1 MALIGGIEIEMW
13 AGIARLQKDM
23 DDAKRVVG
31 NAMGAIK
38 TAVGAA
44 LGALSIN
51 AFAGWI
57 KGAIDAADA
66 TYQLSQKTGIAAKDI
81 AGIQLAFQQAG
92 LGSEA
97 MGTSIARMSRQMAE
111 GNAAFRTLGVETR
124 NADGSLRDTMA
135 VLYDTADAFAGIKD
149 GAGKTALAMEI
160 FGKSGAELIPLL
172 NGGAD
177 GLREMAS
184 MAEKLG
190 LVISADTAEAA
201 DRFNDT
207 MELVGQGSQG
217 VARTLAAQM
226 LPVLQ
231 DLAGG
236 FLTSMTEGDR
246 LKNVA
251 EVLGVAMKGLYTVIA
266 GGVQVFATFGRSIGA
281 LGAALAAF
289 VSGDFA
295 AARNIGKEWMTE
307 IKTDWTRTVENIGSV
322 WDGSAGKTV
331 EATAKVTRA
340 VRDVTLRTKEQEEAA
355 RKAAA
360 AAAKQAE
367 EMRKLA
373 EAGANYVAAL
383 EDQNDAMERAI
394 DTGRDLTIAEKE
406 LLKLEKD
413 LAESKII
420 LTDAELKQA
429 LAEIERKQALHDL
442 QQQLTST
449 TAENE
454 KFRES
459 VRKQADDLRAQAD
472 AQLASNEAIGL
483 SGRALLEHQDAVMA
497 DRQALLLRKA
507 AMMDEVDAT
516 VAQAYRDQAAALGD
530 LRTAR
535 VAAFDKA
542 EAAAVGQAWMD
553 EWSRI
558 GQGLLGSLRG
568 GIDGVKDYL
577 KRAFEHYVIEIP
589 LSIVGNA
596 LGNSV
601 GGWVAN
607 LLGLATPAGGGSG
620 GGGGAGGVGSL
631 LSGASTLNS
640 AYNYA
645 SGAYQWAGNALGFG
659 AGAGLYA
666 GGSSAAASIGGTY
679 AGAAL
684 AEGTGAIAAGSAA
697 SGAAGASG
705 TFLGMG
711 PYGWI
716 AAAVI
721 AVVAALGLDQSGTH
735 HSGSV
740 VSATS
745 AGAYT
750 DPSTDPGGVLNHL
763 NTGID
768 TFLKGTSAQ
777 ALGTINLLAEMFG
790 AAGNFS
796 TRGLFAADGNDASI
810 GAFSVSRDGQLL
822 SEIPRDPGSDVNR
835 YSANPEEALQQ
846 YSRDI
851 GITVRDAM
859 YAIDL
864 PQWARDALAALGEAP
879 TLDQLDAIVTRIR
892 EVTDAMTAEFEP
904 LGGVFER
911 IAGLSTSAK
920 LQLADFAGGIDAFI
934 AKTRQYV
941 DLYYTEEEKLA
952 LKARDILARAG
963 AAGFD
968 ASGANELLDL
978 RRAME
983 ATDVGTEEGRR
994 IVAALLDLAGDFA
1007 PVGKYLEEQGL
1018 TLAELANSS
1027 PQVAALEEL
1036 QTPTEVTAEAAVT
1049 TADATTEL
1057 VDETTAQT
1065 PILETIA
1072 ENTGA
1077 QADANAAGMTQIVA
1091 LLTELLAEFRAARSD
1106 ADLAA
1111 AAPT

>member
-1 MALIGGIEIEMW
+1 MLAGALEIQMMAD
-13 AGIARLQKDM
+13 IARLSRDM
-23 DDAKRVVG
+23 SDAKRVVG
-31 NAMGAIK
+31 DAMGWIK
-38 TAVGAA
+38 GAVAGAV
-44 LGALSIN
+44 GALSIN

-177 GLREMAS
+177 GLREMAA

-190 LVISADTAEAA
+190 LVISSETAEAA
-201 DRFNDT
+201 DKFNDT
-207 MELVGQGSQG
+207 MDLLGQGSQG

-420 LTDAELKQA
+420 LTDAELEQA

-472 AQLASNEAIGL
+472 AQIASNEAIGL

-542 EAAAVGQAWMD
+542 EAIETGRVWLG
-553 EWSRI
+553 EWERI
-558 GQGLLGSLRG
+558 GVGMVDAMKG
-568 GIDGVKDYL
+568 GIDGVKDYI
-577 KRAFEHYVIEIP
+577 KRAFQHYVIELP
-589 LSIVGNA
+589 VKALMGDLSTSIGAWIGQA
-596 LGNSV
+596 LGL
-601 GGWVAN
+601 GGPISA
-607 LLGLATPAGGGSG
+607 ATAAAGGGSG
-620 GGGGAGGVGSL
+620 GISGI
-631 LSGASTLNS
+631 LSNASTLNS

-645 SGAYQWAGNALGFG
+645 SGAYQWAGNVLGFG

-822 SEIPRDPGSDVNR
+822 SEIQRDPGSDVNR

-851 GITVRDAM
+851 GIAVRDAM

-952 LKARDILARAG
+952 LKAREILARAS

-1027 PQVAALEEL
+1027 PQVAAFEEL

-1049 TADATTEL
+1049 TADAATEL